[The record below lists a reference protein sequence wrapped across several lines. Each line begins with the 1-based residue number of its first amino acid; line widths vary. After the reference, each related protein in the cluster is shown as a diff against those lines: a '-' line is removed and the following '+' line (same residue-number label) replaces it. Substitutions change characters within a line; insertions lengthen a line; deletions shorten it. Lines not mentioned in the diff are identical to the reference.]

1 MIGHVIQGMNEVIT
15 NDYSTSHK
23 ALDIVASDSG
33 DSDIISLENGTV
45 TVAVKGFNGT
55 NHYSKGLDTYG
66 NYVKVKQDNG
76 KTALY
81 AHMKY
86 GSIKVSE
93 GQYVQKGDVIGSMG
107 ATGNAYGKHLHLE
120 IKNEDNVNENPLV
133 SLNSVSEDSSS
144 NQVQNN
150 ESVQG
155 NESIQSN
162 EQIDNI
168 QNDESIDNTQN
179 TESVSNNSKLSDEV
193 KENVKV
199 SESFNDGSF
208 EYLSAIG
215 YSGGSIVDGL
225 KFCGSES
232 SFAYRERLALLNG
245 IDNYR
250 GSYFQNVKL
259 LKLLKEGKLKKAI

>member
-1 MIGHVIQGMNEVIT
+1 MIGHVIQNMNEVIT
-15 NDYSTSHK
+15 NDYSASHK
-23 ALDIVASDSG
+23 ALDIVASDNG

-45 TVAVKGFNGT
+45 TVAVKGFKGT
-55 NHYSKGLDTYG
+55 NNYSKGLDTYG

-86 GSIKVSE
+86 GSIKVNE

-120 IKNEDNVNENPLV
+120 IKNENNVNENPID
-133 SLNSVSEDSSS
+133 SLNGPSEASNNVQDDSSADGKDESSSEPVSNKAENNINESSSNNTVNDNAVIENDVEKDDSSS
-144 NQVQNN
+144 Y
-150 ESVQG
+150 
-155 NESIQSN
+155 
-162 EQIDNI
+162 
-168 QNDESIDNTQN
+168 
-179 TESVSNNSKLSDEV
+179 
-193 KENVKV
+193 
-199 SESFNDGSF
+199 

-232 SFAYRERLALLNG
+232 SFEYREKLALLNG

-259 LKLLKEGKLKKAI
+259 LNLLKEGKLKKAI

>member
-23 ALDIVASDSG
+23 ALDIVASNNG

-45 TVAVKGFNGT
+45 TVAVKDVKGT

-86 GSIKVSE
+86 GSVKVSE
-93 GQYVQKGDVIGSMG
+93 GQYVQKGDIIGSMG

-120 IKNEDNVNENPLV
+120 IKNENNVNENPID
-133 SLNSVSEDSSS
+133 SLNSVSEVSSS

-150 ESVQG
+150 DSVQSNETIQNNETIQG
-155 NESIQSN
+155 NESVY
-162 EQIDNI
+162 
-168 QNDESIDNTQN
+168 NTQN
-179 TESVSNNSKLSDEV
+179 NDSVSNNDQLSDDV
-193 KENVKV
+193 KENVEV
-199 SESFNDGSF
+199 SESFNNGSF
-208 EYLSAIG
+208 EYLSARE
-215 YSGGSIVDGL
+215 YRGGSIVDGL
-225 KFCGSES
+225 KFCGCES
-232 SFAYRERLALLNG
+232 SFTYREKLALKNG
-245 IDNYR
+245 IDDYH
-250 GSYFQNVKL
+250 GSYSQNVKL

>member
-23 ALDIVASDSG
+23 ALDIVSSDNG
-33 DSDIISLENGTV
+33 DDDIISLENGTV
-45 TVAVKGFNGT
+45 TVAVKDFKGT

-86 GSIKVSE
+86 GSIKVNE

-120 IKNEDNVNENPLV
+120 IKNENNVNENPIDSLTSSSEV
-133 SLNSVSEDSSS
+133 SNNVQDDSSADDKAESSGEHVSNNDENSGEQVSDKAENNINESSNNTVNDNVVIENDVKEDSSS
-144 NQVQNN
+144 Y
-150 ESVQG
+150 
-155 NESIQSN
+155 
-162 EQIDNI
+162 
-168 QNDESIDNTQN
+168 
-179 TESVSNNSKLSDEV
+179 
-193 KENVKV
+193 
-199 SESFNDGSF
+199 
-208 EYLSAIG
+208 EYLSANG

-232 SFAYRERLALLNG
+232 SFAYRKRLALLNG